1 VKLIKELVMFK
12 CKVCAK
18 GFADWHALG
27 GHMRTHRG
35 VKEENVSLS
44 TNEEQKKERLS
55 QALAKLSELSPQEAW
70 QIVVNWIMDVYRQTQ
85 LRDEIIQAYRLRV
98 EDSESRIESVQS
110 ELRRLRQLVVD
121 GYIYKAPDDQ
131 L

>member
-1 VKLIKELVMFK
+1 M
-12 CKVCAK
+12 
-18 GFADWHALG
+18 
-27 GHMRTHRG
+27 
-35 VKEENVSLS
+35 S

-70 QIVVNWIMDVYRQTQ
+70 QIVVNWVMDVYHQAQ